1 MSDLPIYKCCEHCA
15 SPCFMADEH
24 ELACIKGCIPY
35 ASTRQPEEGSM
46 SQPDT
51 ENIAAEALQET
62 LEFERAQWEHERK
75 HMRAEI
81 DAGDFVSREDEN
93 FIVSQAAQIG
103 HDLVHEELALL
114 DDSSTEEAVEAL
126 SLVFKRYIDGMP
138 TPSKAH
144 LKAEV
149 QIGQRDLAIVIR
161 ERSIL
166 ASHLDSMGIDPVA
179 LIAAKDAEDQ
189 DFISTI
195 MAGFSNPFDQ
205 QMSAGFTDDE
215 IEADED
221 PDA

>member
-35 ASTRQPEEGSM
+35 AATRQSGDEIM
-46 SQPDT
+46 STPNT
-51 ENIAAEALQET
+51 ENVPAEALEEM
-62 LEFERAQWEHERK
+62 LEFERARHEEEVERLMK
-75 HMRAEI
+75 EI
-81 DAGDFVSREDEN
+81 RAGDEVGEEDER
-93 FIVSQAAQIG
+93 FIVAQAAQIG
-103 HDLVHEELALL
+103 HDLIHEEMAVLE
-114 DDSSTEEAVEAL
+114 DSSTEEAVDAITR
-126 SLVFKRYIDGMP
+126 VFMRYLDGIP
-138 TPSKAH
+138 TPSKMA
-144 LKAEV
+144 LRVEGE
-149 QIGQRDLAIVIR
+149 ICQRNLAVVLR

-215 IEADED
+215 IEADDD
-221 PDA
+221 PDS